1 MPKGKRGQAFKL
13 GLDTSKGQQN
23 QIGIVNTQKG
33 STGAPGS
40 GTKGHQKNP
49 GSGTKRQGV
58 STGVGVTEAA
68 PKPTKTKAVEK
79 GPSKKVEE
87 GPSKKVKKGVPKVKP
102 AEAETGWSRSK
113 AAEAYR
119 QQRKAQEKPSSG
131 MLHQGSEAGTYTKKP
146 KAKSRYRGKGVVGR
160 R

>member
-1 MPKGKRGQAFKL
+1 MPKGKRGKAFKL

-79 GPSKKVEE
+79 GPSKKV
-87 GPSKKVKKGVPKVKP
+87 KKVKP

-131 MLHQGSEAGTYTKKP
+131 MLHQGSEAGTYTKK
-146 KAKSRYRGKGVVGR
+146 AKSRYRGKGVVGR

>member
-1 MPKGKRGQAFKL
+1 MPKGKRGKAFKL

-49 GSGTKRQGV
+49 GSATLRQGV
-58 STGVGVTEAA
+58 SGGVGVTEAAEAA
-68 PKPTKTKAVEK
+68 PKPTKTKAAE
-79 GPSKKVEE
+79 PYRE
-87 GPSKKVKKGVPKVKP
+87 KKVKKVKP

-119 QQRKAQEKPSSG
+119 RQRKGQEKPSSG

-146 KAKSRYRGKGVVGR
+146 KAKSRYRGRGVVGR

>member
-1 MPKGKRGQAFKL
+1 MPKGKRGKAFKL

-102 AEAETGWSRSK
+102 AEAEGKYTTTKRSAAHTRTGHAENTQTYKVASR
-113 AAEAYR
+113 
-119 QQRKAQEKPSSG
+119 G
-131 MLHQGSEAGTYTKKP
+131 
-146 KAKSRYRGKGVVGR
+146 RYRGKGVVGR

>member
-1 MPKGKRGQAFKL
+1 MPKGKRGKAFKL

-49 GSGTKRQGV
+49 SSGTKRQGV

-68 PKPTKTKAVEK
+68 PKPTKTKA
-79 GPSKKVEE
+79 
-87 GPSKKVKKGVPKVKP
+87 
-102 AEAETGWSRSK
+102 AE
-113 AAEAYR
+113 
-119 QQRKAQEKPSSG
+119 P
-131 MLHQGSEAGTYTKKP
+131 
-146 KAKSRYRGKGVVGR
+146 
-160 R
+160 

>member
-1 MPKGKRGQAFKL
+1 MPKGKRGKAFKL

-68 PKPTKTKAVEK
+68 PKPTKTKAAE
-79 GPSKKVEE
+79 PSKTKKVE
-87 GPSKKVKKGVPKVKP
+87 KGVPKVKP
-102 AEAETGWSRSK
+102 AEAEGKYTTTKRSAAYKRTGLAENTQTYKVASK
-113 AAEAYR
+113 
-119 QQRKAQEKPSSG
+119 G
-131 MLHQGSEAGTYTKKP
+131 
-146 KAKSRYRGKGVVGR
+146 RYRGKGVVGR
-160 R
+160 K

>member
-1 MPKGKRGQAFKL
+1 MPKGKRGKAFKL

-68 PKPTKTKAVEK
+68 EAAPKPTKTKAAEPYREK
-79 GPSKKVEE
+79 GPSKAAEA

-102 AEAETGWSRSK
+102 AEAEGKYTTTKRSAAHTRTGHAENTQTYKVASR
-113 AAEAYR
+113 
-119 QQRKAQEKPSSG
+119 G
-131 MLHQGSEAGTYTKKP
+131 
-146 KAKSRYRGKGVVGR
+146 RYRGKGVVGR

>member
-1 MPKGKRGQAFKL
+1 MPRAKRGKAFKL

-68 PKPTKTKAVEK
+68 PKPTKTKAAE
-79 GPSKKVEE
+79 PSKT
-87 GPSKKVKKGVPKVKP
+87 KKVKKGVPKVKP
-102 AEAETGWSRSK
+102 AEAEGKYTITKRSAAHTRTGHAENTQTQQTQSK
-113 AAEAYR
+113 
-119 QQRKAQEKPSSG
+119 G
-131 MLHQGSEAGTYTKKP
+131 
-146 KAKSRYRGKGVVGR
+146 RYRGKGVVGR

>member
-1 MPKGKRGQAFKL
+1 MPKGKRGKAFKL

-23 QIGIVNTQKG
+23 QIGIVNKQK
-33 STGAPGS
+33 STDPNAS
-40 GTKGHQKNP
+40 GQKIRSDKDGVRWRNDGRTGEGPVRPTKQ
-49 GSGTKRQGV
+49 
-58 STGVGVTEAA
+58 A
-68 PKPTKTKAVEK
+68 PKPTKTKAAE
-79 GPSKKVEE
+79 PSKT
-87 GPSKKVKKGVPKVKP
+87 KKVKKGVPKVKP

>member
-1 MPKGKRGQAFKL
+1 MPKGKRGKAFKL

-49 GSGTKRQGV
+49 GSGTKRQDI

-68 PKPTKTKAVEK
+68 PKPTKTKTT
-79 GPSKKVEE
+79 
-87 GPSKKVKKGVPKVKP
+87 KVKQTPTKGKKVKP
-102 AEAETGWSRSK
+102 AEAEGKYTTTKRSAAHIRTGHAENTQTYKVASR
-113 AAEAYR
+113 
-119 QQRKAQEKPSSG
+119 G
-131 MLHQGSEAGTYTKKP
+131 
-146 KAKSRYRGKGVVGR
+146 RYRGRGVVDKF
-160 R
+160 

>member
-1 MPKGKRGQAFKL
+1 MPKGKRGKAFKL

-102 AEAETGWSRSK
+102 AEAEGKYTTTKRSAAHIRTGHAENTQTYKVASR
-113 AAEAYR
+113 
-119 QQRKAQEKPSSG
+119 G
-131 MLHQGSEAGTYTKKP
+131 
-146 KAKSRYRGKGVVGR
+146 RYRGKGVVGR

>member
-1 MPKGKRGQAFKL
+1 MPKGKRGKAFKL

-23 QIGIVNTQKG
+23 PIGKVNKQKG

-49 GSGTKRQGV
+49 GSGTKRQDV

-68 PKPTKTKAVEK
+68 PKPTKTKTT
-79 GPSKKVEE
+79 
-87 GPSKKVKKGVPKVKP
+87 KVKQTPTKVKQTPTKGKKVKP
-102 AEAETGWSRSK
+102 AEAEGKYTTTKRSAAHIRTGHAENTQTYKVASR
-113 AAEAYR
+113 
-119 QQRKAQEKPSSG
+119 G
-131 MLHQGSEAGTYTKKP
+131 
-146 KAKSRYRGKGVVGR
+146 RYRGKGVVGR

>member
-58 STGVGVTEAA
+58 STGVGVTKAAGAA

-79 GPSKKVEE
+79 GPSKKVKPTKVETE
-87 GPSKKVKKGVPKVKP
+87 GKYTTTKRSAAHTRMKNVTGGTQTQQTQSKG
-102 AEAETGWSRSK
+102 
-113 AAEAYR
+113 
-119 QQRKAQEKPSSG
+119 
-131 MLHQGSEAGTYTKKP
+131 
-146 KAKSRYRGKGVVGR
+146 RYRGRGVVGR

>member
-1 MPKGKRGQAFKL
+1 MPKGKRGKAFKL

-68 PKPTKTKAVEK
+68 GAAPKPTKTKAAEK
-79 GPSKKVEE
+79 GPSE
-87 GPSKKVKKGVPKVKP
+87 KVKP
-102 AEAETGWSRSK
+102 TKVETEGKYTTTKRSAAYKRTGLAKNTQTYKVASR
-113 AAEAYR
+113 
-119 QQRKAQEKPSSG
+119 G
-131 MLHQGSEAGTYTKKP
+131 
-146 KAKSRYRGKGVVGR
+146 RYRGKGVVDKF
-160 R
+160 

>member
-1 MPKGKRGQAFKL
+1 MPKGKRGKAFKL

-58 STGVGVTEAA
+58 STGVGVTKAAEAA
-68 PKPTKTKAVEK
+68 PKPTKTKAVE
-79 GPSKKVEE
+79 PSKTK
-87 GPSKKVKKGVPKVKP
+87 KVKP
-102 AEAETGWSRSK
+102 AEVETEGKYTTTKRSAAHTRTGHAENTQTYKVASR
-113 AAEAYR
+113 
-119 QQRKAQEKPSSG
+119 G
-131 MLHQGSEAGTYTKKP
+131 
-146 KAKSRYRGKGVVGR
+146 RYRGKGVVGR